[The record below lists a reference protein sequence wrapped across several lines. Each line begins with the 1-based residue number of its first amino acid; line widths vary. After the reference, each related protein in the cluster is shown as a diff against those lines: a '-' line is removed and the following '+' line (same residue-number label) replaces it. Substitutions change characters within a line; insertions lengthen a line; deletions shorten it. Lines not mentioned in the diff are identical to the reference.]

1 MKKFLFLLVAATG
14 MLFATSCSTD
24 DVESGLKSNEA
35 QITFS
40 LGLEDGIG
48 TRAISD
54 GTEMNKLF
62 YAVYD
67 ANNKLITTIAELT
80 GGLLTKSPAFTTDLK
95 ETIELTLAKGQ
106 TYTVAFWAQND
117 ACGAYSV
124 DPQDGNFKVSVSYAG
139 ENNDETRDAFFAYK
153 TFKVT
158 GSAVIDVE
166 LKRPFAQVNVGVY
179 ETDWDAA
186 VNSGIKIE
194 NSKVVI
200 KDAATSLNLLDGSV
214 SGAVD
219 VTYALAAIPTETL
232 KVDADNTPGAE
243 EYVWLSMSYILPNAN
258 PGNAKTTLDNI
269 AFTFDP
275 VQGEDIVLNTGLNAV
290 PVQRNWRT
298 NILGKLLTGDLTFNI
313 TIDPIYDNENNI
325 ILGEEAVAYDDLD
338 TKLDGNTSDQPII
351 YNVQGLAS
359 TDDVTITIPDTF
371 VSEELTLNFTD
382 IKDGAMLTINGAT
395 YAKTLVVKVPAT
407 TTISLLTVNTP
418 LAHVYLASGKY
429 TTINATTSSSTLV
442 IGAGV
447 AVQTITV
454 EKGNVEVQNEAT
466 VKEINQAAGNDAPV
480 FVYMEDEVENPKLGS
495 GVVAATENENGND
508 NSVYTINLAKDLTI
522 SDPIVITK
530 NTIINGNGKKLS
542 YTGTGAGSR
551 IINVATEDVN
561 LEINNLNIECTS
573 GWCERG
579 INYASNGELKLNKV
593 TIDGP
598 INYAVNLPGI
608 SDDAKVT
615 ITDSDFKGC
624 IALNVWGK
632 NVLINATN
640 SKFACNAENETEGYS
655 AIRLNNDGK
664 ISAEGSVV
672 NIIGGVIDAAH
683 PKYGNNFAVINCTET
698 GKVNISET
706 TDVNGPIETAVV
718 VIYFDGYSE
727 CYTSSNL
734 ADGMAA
740 AVEHKASGLRLIQNV
755 TVNETITIA
764 KGTEIKLD
772 LNGHNISYAV
782 DNNGKASA
790 IFVNN
795 GTLEITNSKNT
806 EATISYVASD
816 PDLEAIPAY
825 ATNTITNE
833 GTLYI
838 GKNVT
843 VSNGSKGGAS
853 YAVDDKG
860 KFTLDGGKLVGN
872 SCALR
877 IAKYNQDDVQ
887 FTMESGMVTAA
898 TPAWIQLPGSDA
910 MAAPKI
916 TVVINDGTFL
926 STKEPS
932 ADNNVLYT
940 YSWGNSH
947 TNVAIT
953 INGGQFLGGTVSI
966 GSGYKGDAPQLTIN
980 GGIFAYDVLQWLEGD
995 TFKVLKKANK

>member
-67 ANNKLITTIAELT
+67 ANNNLITTIDESI
-80 GGLLTKSPAFTTDLK
+80 GGLLTVSPAFATDLK

-139 ENNDETRDAFFAYK
+139 ENNDEKRDAFFAAK
-153 TFKVT
+153 NFKVT

-179 ETDWDAA
+179 ETDWEAA
-186 VNSGIKIE
+186 VNSGIEIK

-200 KDAATSLNLLDGSV
+200 EDAATSLNLLDGSV

-219 VTYALAAIPTETL
+219 VTYDLAAIPTETL
-232 KVDADNTPGAE
+232 QVDTDNDNTKE
-243 EYVWLSMSYILPNAN
+243 DFVWLSMSYILPNAN

-269 AFTFDP
+269 AFTLEP
-275 VQGEDIVLNTGLNAV
+275 ENGEDIVLNTGLNAV

-313 TIDPIYDNENNI
+313 TIDPIYDNDNNI
-325 ILGEEAVAYDDLD
+325 ILGEKAVAYTDLA
-338 TKLDGNTSDQPII
+338 TELAGNTSEQPYI

-359 TDDVTITIPDTF
+359 TDAVTIDIPASF

-382 IKDGAMLTINGAT
+382 IKEGATLTITGAT

-407 TTISLLTVNTP
+407 TTISTLTVNTP
-418 LAHVYLASGKY
+418 NAHVYLASGKY

-447 AVQTITV
+447 AVDKITV
-454 EKGNVEVQNEAT
+454 AKGNVEIQNEAT
-466 VKEINQAAGNDAPV
+466 VEEIEKATGNDAPV
-480 FVYMEDEVENPKLGS
+480 FVYMEDEVENPELGS

-508 NSVYTINLAKDLTI
+508 NSVFTINLAEDLTI

-530 NTIINGNGKKLS
+530 NTIINGNGNNLL
-542 YTGTGAGSR
+542 YTGADR
-551 IINVATEDVN
+551 VINVATADVN

-573 GWCERG
+573 GYCQRG

-598 INYAVNLPGI
+598 ITYAVNLPGT
-608 SDDAKVT
+608 SDDAKGT
-615 ITDSDFKGC
+615 ITDSEFKGC
-624 IALNVWGK
+624 IALNVWGE

-640 SKFACNAENETEGYS
+640 STFACNSDREEEGYG
-655 AIRLNNDGK
+655 AITLNNDGK
-664 ISAEGSVV
+664 GNSAEGTVV
-672 NIIGGVIDAAH
+672 NITGGVIDAAC
-683 PKYGNNFAVINCTET
+683 PNYGNNDAVFNCTAT
-698 GKVNISET
+698 GKVNISEST
-706 TDVNGPIETAVV
+706 TVNGSIETAVV
-718 VIYFDGYSE
+718 VIYYDGYSE
-727 CYTSSNL
+727 CYTNADL
-734 ADGMAA
+734 ADGMAT
-740 AVEHKASGLRLIQNV
+740 AVETKAAGLRLIQDV
-755 TVNETITIA
+755 TLNKTITIA
-764 KGTEIKLD
+764 EDAEIKLD

-782 DNNGKASA
+782 ENDGKASA

-816 PDLEAIPAY
+816 PDLDAIPAY

-843 VSNGSKGGAS
+843 VSNGSEGGAS

-872 SCALR
+872 RCALR

-910 MAAPKI
+910 KAAPKI

-940 YSWGNSH
+940 YSYGNSH
-947 TNVAIT
+947 KNVAIT

-995 TFKVLKKANK
+995 TFEVLKKANK

>member
-24 DVESGLKSNEA
+24 DVESGLKGNEA

-67 ANNKLITTIAELT
+67 ANNKLITTIDGST
-80 GGLLTKSPAFTTDLK
+80 GGLLTKSPAFATDLK
-95 ETIELTLAKGQ
+95 ETINLTLAKGQ

-117 ACGAYSV
+117 ACVAYSV

-139 ENNDETRDAFFAYK
+139 ENNDEKRDAFFAAMN
-153 TFKVT
+153 FKVT

-179 ETDWDAA
+179 ETDWEAA
-186 VNSGIKIE
+186 VNSGIEIK

-219 VTYALAAIPTETL
+219 VTYDLAAIPAEVL
-232 KVDADNTPGAE
+232 KVDTDDDDVAE

-258 PGNAKTTLDNI
+258 PGHAKTTLDNI

-275 VQGEDIVLNTGLNAV
+275 EQGEDIVLNTGLNAV

-313 TIDPIYDNENNI
+313 TIDPIYDNDHNI
-325 ILGEEAVAYDDLD
+325 ILGEKAVAYTDLAAE
-338 TKLDGNTSDQPII
+338 LAANTSNQPII

-359 TDDVTITIPDTF
+359 TDDVTIDIPASF
-371 VSEELTLNFTD
+371 GSEELTLNFTD
-382 IKDGAMLTINGAT
+382 IKDGATLTITGAT

-407 TTISLLTVNTP
+407 TTISTLTVNTP
-418 LAHVYLASGKY
+418 NAHVYLASGKY

-447 AVQTITV
+447 AVDTIKV
-454 EKGNVEVQNEAT
+454 KEGNVEIQNEAT
-466 VKEINQAAGNDAPV
+466 VEKIEKADGNDDPV
-480 FVYMEDEVENPKLGS
+480 FVYMEDEVENPELGS

-508 NSVYTINLAKDLTI
+508 NSVFTINLAEDLTI

-530 NTIINGNGKKLS
+530 NTIINGNGNNLL
-542 YTGTGAGSR
+542 YTGADR
-551 IINVATEDVN
+551 VINVATEDVN
-561 LEINNLNIECTS
+561 LEINDLNIECTS
-573 GWCERG
+573 GYCQRG

-598 INYAVNLPGI
+598 ITYAVNLPGT
-608 SDDAKVT
+608 SDDAKGT
-615 ITDSDFKGC
+615 ITDSEFKGC

-632 NVLINATN
+632 NVLINATD
-640 SKFACNAENETEGYS
+640 SKFACNSDREEEGYS
-655 AIRLNNDGK
+655 AITLNNNGET
-664 ISAEGSVV
+664 SAEGTVV
-672 NIIGGVIDAAH
+672 NIIGGEIDAAC
-683 PKYGNNFAVINCTET
+683 PTYGNNFAVSNCTET
-698 GKVNISET
+698 GKVNISEST
-706 TDVNGPIETAVV
+706 KVTGPIETAVV
-718 VIYFDGYSE
+718 VIYYDGYNE
-727 CYTSSNL
+727 CYTSTDL
-734 ADGMAA
+734 ASGMETAVRTKAA
-740 AVEHKASGLRLIQNV
+740 GLRLIQDV
-755 TVNETITIA
+755 TLNKTITIA
-764 KGTEIKLD
+764 KDAEIKLN

-782 DNNGKASA
+782 ENDGKASA

-843 VSNGSKGGAS
+843 VSNGSEGGAS

-872 SCALR
+872 RCALR

-910 MAAPKI
+910 KAAPKI

-940 YSWGNSH
+940 YSYGNSH
-947 TNVAIT
+947 KNVAIT